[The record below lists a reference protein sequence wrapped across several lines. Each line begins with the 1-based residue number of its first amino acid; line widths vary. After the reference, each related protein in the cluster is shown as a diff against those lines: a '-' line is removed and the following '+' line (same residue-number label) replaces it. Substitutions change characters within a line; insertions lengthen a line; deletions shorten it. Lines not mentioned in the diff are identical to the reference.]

1 MTVAD
6 LLQRWLTD
14 YAEERVAGRT
24 LQRYEGTIR
33 NHLIP
38 AFGALPLE
46 DLQPAAIQ
54 TYYRRAQ
61 RAGGPGGGPLSPA
74 TVLQHHSI
82 LRCALARAVR
92 WGLLDANPA
101 DRADPPRVPAHCI
114 HALDEPETRKLL
126 RALQGRSVYM
136 PTLVAVG
143 TGMRRGEIL
152 ALRWSEVYLE
162 RGELAVVQS
171 LEQTRHGL
179 VFKAP
184 KTRRSRRRITLP
196 DFVVRGLRDHR
207 EHPVSPRCPA
217 PPRHAGRT
225 TAAGQVAAAGHSLV
239 FPRAGGHPW
248 PPDSFSA
255 EFARQ
260 LRRAGLP
267 RIRFHDLRHGHA
279 SQLLRLGVHPKV
291 VSERLGHASVGI
303 TLDTYSHLLPGMQA
317 EAAARIDGALGADM
331 P

>member
-6 LLQRWLTD
+6 LLNRWLTD
-14 YAEERVAGRT
+14 YAEERVTGRT

-33 NHLIP
+33 NHLVP
-38 AFGALPLE
+38 AFGALALE

-54 TYYRRAQ
+54 AYYRRTQ
-61 RAGGPGGGPLSPA
+61 RTGGPGGGPLSPA

-114 HALDEPETRKLL
+114 RVLDESETRNLL
-126 RALQGRSVYM
+126 RALQGRSVYT

-152 ALRWSEVYLE
+152 ALRWSEVDLA
-162 RGELAVVQS
+162 RGELAVVRS

-217 PPRHAGRT
+217 FAFTICVTGTRVSYCAWVCTRRWSRSDWATPRSGSPSTPTATCCPGCRPRRRPGSTGFWGRT
-225 TAAGQVAAAGHSLV
+225 CLSRGRQRAAAMRPSS
-239 FPRAGGHPW
+239 HPICCQ
-248 PPDSFSA
+248 SA
-255 EFARQ
+255 ET
-260 LRRAGLP
+260 
-267 RIRFHDLRHGHA
+267 GHA
-279 SQLLRLGVHPKV
+279 HICGSKVRPSRPK
-291 VSERLGHASVGI
+291 
-303 TLDTYSHLLPGMQA
+303 
-317 EAAARIDGALGADM
+317 
-331 P
+331 

>member
-6 LLQRWLTD
+6 LLQRWLAD
-14 YAEERVAGRT
+14 YAEERVSGRT

-38 AFGALPLE
+38 AFGTLPLE

-54 TYYRRAQ
+54 TYYRRMQ
-61 RAGGPGGGPLSPA
+61 RSGGLDGGALSPA

-92 WGLLDANPA
+92 WGLLAANPA
-101 DRADPPRVPAHCI
+101 DRADPPRVQAHCI
-114 HALDEPETRKLL
+114 RVLDEEETRILL

-136 PTLVAVG
+136 PTLVAAG

-152 ALRWSEVYLE
+152 ALRWSEVDLD
-162 RGELAVVQS
+162 RGELAVVRS

-184 KTRRSRRRITLP
+184 KTRRSRRRIALP
-196 DFVVRGLRDHR
+196 EFVVRGLRDHR
-207 EHPVSPRCPA
+207 EHPPA
-217 PPRHAGRT
+217 PHCPVTPRRAGPSR
-225 TAAGQVAAAGHSLV
+225 ADEHGLV
-239 FPRAGGHPW
+239 FPRTGGRPW

-260 LRRAGLP
+260 LRLAGQP
-267 RIRFHDLRHGHA
+267 RVRFHDLRHAHA

-291 VSERLGHASVGI
+291 VSERLGHSSVGI

-317 EAAARIDGALGADM
+317 EAAAKINGALGADM

>member
-6 LLQRWLTD
+6 LLQRWLVD

-38 AFGALPLE
+38 AFGALALQ

-54 TYYRRAQ
+54 AYYRRMQ
-61 RAGGPGGGPLSPA
+61 RSGGLEGKALSPA

-82 LRCALARAVR
+82 LRCALSRAVR
-92 WGLLDANPA
+92 WGLLAANPA
-101 DRADPPRVPAHCI
+101 DRADPPRVQAQCI
-114 HALDEPETRKLL
+114 RVLDEEETRKLL
-126 RALQGRSVYM
+126 RALRGRTVYA
-136 PTLVAVG
+136 PTLLAVG

-152 ALRWSEVYLE
+152 ALRWSEVDLE
-162 RGELAVVQS
+162 RGELAVVRS

-179 VFKAP
+179 IFKAP
-184 KTRRSRRRITLP
+184 KTRRSRRRIALP
-196 DFVVRGLRDHR
+196 GFVVRGLRDHR
-207 EHPVSPRCPA
+207 EHPPTPRC
-217 PPRHAGRT
+217 AGRS
-225 TAAGQVAAAGHSLV
+225 TAVDHGLV
-239 FPRAGGHPW
+239 FPRADGSPW

-260 LRRAGLP
+260 LRLAGQP
-267 RIRFHDLRHGHA
+267 RIRFHDLRHTHA

-317 EAAARIDGALGADM
+317 EAAARIEGTLGAGL

>member
-6 LLQRWLTD
+6 LLNRWLTD

-33 NHLIP
+33 NHLVP
-38 AFGALPLE
+38 AFGALALE
-46 DLQPAAIQ
+46 DLRPAAIQ
-54 TYYRRAQ
+54 AYYRRMQ
-61 RAGGPGGGPLSPA
+61 RSGGLEGGALSPA

-92 WGLLDANPA
+92 WGLLAANPA
-101 DRADPPRVPAHCI
+101 DCADPPRVPAHCI
-114 HALDEPETRKLL
+114 QVLDEEETRSLL
-126 RALQGRSVYM
+126 QALQGLSVYM

-152 ALRWSEVYLE
+152 ALHWSEVDLE
-162 RGELAVVQS
+162 RGELAVVRS

-184 KTRRSRRRITLP
+184 KTRRSRRRIALP
-196 DFVVRGLRDHR
+196 EFVVRGLRDHH
-207 EHPVSPRCPA
+207 EHPP
-217 PPRHAGRT
+217 T
-225 TAAGQVAAAGHSLV
+225 TRRAARADAVEHGLV
-239 FPRAGGHPW
+239 FPRADGRPW

-260 LRRAGLP
+260 LRLAGQP
-267 RIRFHDLRHGHA
+267 HVRFHDLRHTHA

-317 EAAARIDGALGADM
+317 EAAAKIDGALGAGM